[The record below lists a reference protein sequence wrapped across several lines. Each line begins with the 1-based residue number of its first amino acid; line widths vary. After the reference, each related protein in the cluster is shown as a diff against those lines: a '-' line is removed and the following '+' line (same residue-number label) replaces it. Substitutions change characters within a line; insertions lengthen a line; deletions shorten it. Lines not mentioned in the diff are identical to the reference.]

1 MKLPQPKPPRR
12 AENTVSLI
20 NIVFLMLIFF
30 LLAGS
35 LATPP
40 DRGLQFPETSS
51 SSAPGKAPVNAV
63 TVSHEGEI
71 SIDGHKTTQLALPGI
86 LQNLPADRKTHAL
99 KLIADRRLEA
109 KALIGIIGVLKAGG
123 FSKITIVTVR
133 GGG

>member
-1 MKLPQPKPPRR
+1 MRLPQPKPSRP

-30 LLAGS
+30 LLAGNLS
-35 LATPP
+35 APP
-40 DRGLQFPETSS
+40 ERGFQFPKTSS
-51 SSAPGKAPVNAV
+51 FTATGQAPVKAV
-63 TVSHEGEI
+63 SVSREGEI
-71 SIDGHKTTQLALPGI
+71 LIDGHMTTQSGLPGI
-86 LQNLPADRKTHAL
+86 LQNLPAERKTRPL

-109 KALIGIIGVLKAGG
+109 KALIGIVGVLRAGG